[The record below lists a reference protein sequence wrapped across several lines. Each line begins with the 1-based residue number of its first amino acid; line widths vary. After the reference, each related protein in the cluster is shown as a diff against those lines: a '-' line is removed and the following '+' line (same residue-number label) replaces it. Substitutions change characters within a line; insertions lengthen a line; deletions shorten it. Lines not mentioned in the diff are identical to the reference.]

1 MSNLQIKETSI
12 DQTINIDFSF
22 DSQYVK
28 SEKWEISNEIG
39 DALFKKFVF
48 KNIHVCFGKLK
59 LNKSRSLKFSFSCP
73 IIKMHFSLDGCAII
87 RDGVTGNEIKFT
99 SNQHNLIYYSDC
111 GYSINSEEEN
121 ASTSSFHILFT
132 QEHFLSILSAYYPV
146 LDSFHENIKNN
157 RYSVLSPKNMII
169 TPEMQSIVN
178 EIMHCKRK
186 GTLKTLFTEAKILK
200 LLMLQFE
207 QFEFA
212 NSNLKEMSLKEY
224 DIEKIHLAKSILEE
238 NISVSLSL
246 VELSRRSGLNDFKLK
261 KGFKEVFGTTVFSY
275 LYEIRMNEAK
285 KLIVKN
291 EKAIAEI
298 SLLCGYKFVQNFT
311 KAFKDKFGVT
321 PKEFRKSNL

>member
-1 MSNLQIKETSI
+1 MSDLQIKGASI
-12 DQTINIDFSF
+12 DQTINIDLNF
-22 DSQYVK
+22 DYQYVN
-28 SEKWEISNEIG
+28 SEKWEVSNEIG
-39 DALFKKFVF
+39 EAFFKKFVF
-48 KNIHVCFGKLK
+48 KNIHLCFGKLK

-73 IIKMHFSLDGCAII
+73 IIKMHFSLDGSTII
-87 RDGVTGNEIKFT
+87 RDAVTGNEIKFT
-99 SNQHNLIYYSDC
+99 SNQHNLIYYSNS
-111 GYSINSEEEN
+111 GYSINSEEESS
-121 ASTSSFHILFT
+121 STSSFHILFT
-132 QEHFLSILSAYYPV
+132 EEHFLNILSANYPV
-146 LDSFHENIKNN
+146 LDSFHEDIKNN
-157 RYSVLSPKNMII
+157 RYSILSPKNMIT
-169 TPEMQSIVN
+169 TPEMQHIVN

-207 QFEFA
+207 QFEAA
-212 NSNLKEMSLKEY
+212 NSSLKEMSLKEY

-238 NISVSLSL
+238 NISISLSL
-246 VELSRRSGLNDFKLK
+246 VELSRRAGLNDFKLK

-285 KLIVKN
+285 KLIIKN
-291 EKAIAEI
+291 EKTLAEV